1 MALNGSVVVQR
12 ENHMPDTTQGAKET
26 PSTFNA
32 RSDSAAQLLRAK
44 LNADGAKMPDSA
56 PVAVGPDGRP
66 PAPPPPEGSYARI
79 AIDEQQQSIGDQPPI
94 GTPEQVLDGSQ
105 APPLTPPGQTPQK
118 PPTEPASPKAEQRIQ
133 ELIAKLRASDA
144 KVETLTV
151 ASQTAGE
158 SLQQTQASLQELQT
172 QHQTMMQA
180 NLDNLDPETR
190 MQVMQEANMKSLFE
204 KLEQRIM
211 GRVQP
216 QMQQIETRE
225 QRREMSDLSDVYP
238 AFDLQIHG
246 PLVDMFRGKNPHCTI
261 EQAYK
266 AIAEPG
272 ELVTREEARAA
283 AIPPV
288 VSPGSSSLANARFAP
303 APEQSSNPEQE
314 LRDESRRIKELRA
327 DPDPAKQKEGMDL
340 VHSHLRKRL
349 GG

>member
-12 ENHMPDTTQGAKET
+12 ENHMPDTPQGAQET
-26 PSTFNA
+26 PSAFNA
-32 RSDSAAQLLRAK
+32 RSDSAAQLLRAS
-44 LNADGAKMPDSA
+44 LVADGAKMPDSA

-66 PAPPPPEGSYARI
+66 PAPLPPEGSYARMQI
-79 AIDEQQQSIGDQPPI
+79 EQQQSIGDQPPI

-105 APPLTPPGQTPQK
+105 APPLLPPGQTPQQ
-118 PPTEPASPKAEQRIQ
+118 PPATPVTPKAEQRIQ

-144 KVETLTV
+144 EAETLRT
-151 ASQTAGE
+151 ASQSAGE
-158 SLQQTQASLQELQT
+158 QLQQTQETLQALQT
-172 QHQTMMQA
+172 QHQQMMQA

-190 MQVMQEANMKSLFE
+190 MQVMQDANMNRMFE
-204 KLEQRIM
+204 QFEQRMMKRI
-211 GRVQP
+211 QP

-288 VSPGSSSLANARFAP
+288 VQPGSTSLAQARFAP
-303 APEQSSNPEQE
+303 APEQASNPEQE
-314 LRDESRRIKELRA
+314 LRDESRRIRELRS
-327 DPDPAKQKEGMDL
+327 DPDPRKQKEGMDL

-349 GG
+349 G